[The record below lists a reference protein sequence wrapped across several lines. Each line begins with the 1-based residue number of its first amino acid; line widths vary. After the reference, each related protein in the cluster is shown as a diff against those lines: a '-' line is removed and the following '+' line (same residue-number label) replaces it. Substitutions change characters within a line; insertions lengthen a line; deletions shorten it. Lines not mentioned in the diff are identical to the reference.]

1 MTNYKRRTRARL
13 FAAIALICGSFLS
26 AFILSSLANRTQ
38 LIWGA
43 RVPLIPGHEI
53 LASDLEAHRVV
64 LSGGPDGHAI
74 YLSAQQDLT
83 GSVVLRA
90 VGVGEL
96 IPASAISEDVQALQR
111 SALPISVRTSDI
123 PSDLQVGDVVN
134 LYHVGDSRLTQEI
147 GPPRVLLSHIYILD
161 IDRKGQNLGGDLSL
175 TLSVNVK
182 NVLQVLGATAS
193 GRIVVVRING

>member
-13 FAAIALICGSFLS
+13 FTAIALICGSFLS

-38 LIWGA
+38 LMWSA

-53 LASDLEAHRVV
+53 LASDLEAHRVA

-74 YLSAQQDLT
+74 YLSVRRDLT
-83 GSVVLRA
+83 GSVALRA

-123 PSDLQVGDVVN
+123 PSDLQTGDVVN
-134 LYHVGDSRLTQEI
+134 LYHVGDSRSTQEI
-147 GPPRVLLSHIYILD
+147 GPPRVLLSRIYILE